1 MLTHRNCRPRLQ
13 MQDVPALHAWVFAL
27 RLEEVYISDQARVQ
41 AYIYTHTLKLRKCP
55 REG

>member
-41 AYIYTHTLKLRKCP
+41 AYIYTHTLKLRKCQ
-55 REG
+55 REE